1 MSTAIDNM
9 DHGDMRDADWAIVDE
24 LRNGRA
30 NAPLISER
38 ADYSTQYIRE
48 RLGRLKEDDVVISL
62 GHGLYE
68 INEDEVPDDA

>member
-1 MSTAIDNM
+1 MSTAIDKM

-38 ADYSTQYIRE
+38 AGYSTQYIRE
-48 RLGRLKEDDVVISL
+48 RLGRLKEDDVVSAL

>member
-48 RLGRLKEDDVVISL
+48 RLGRLKEDNVVISL

>member
-9 DHGDMRDADWAIVDE
+9 DHADMRDADWAIVDE

-48 RLGRLKEDDVVISL
+48 RLGRLKEDNVVISL

>member
-1 MSTAIDNM
+1 
-9 DHGDMRDADWAIVDE
+9 MRDADWAIVDE

>member
-1 MSTAIDNM
+1 
-9 DHGDMRDADWAIVDE
+9 MRDADWAIVDE

-68 INEDEVPDDA
+68 INEDEVPDDG

>member
-9 DHGDMRDADWAIVDE
+9 NHGDMRDADWAIVDE

-68 INEDEVPDDA
+68 INEEEVPDDA

>member
-1 MSTAIDNM
+1 
-9 DHGDMRDADWAIVDE
+9 MRDADWAIVDE

-68 INEDEVPDDA
+68 INEEEVPDDG

>member
-38 ADYSTQYIRE
+38 AGYSTQYIRE
-48 RLGRLKEDDVVISL
+48 RLGRLKEDDVVTAL

-68 INEDEVPDDA
+68 INEEEVPEDA

>member
-38 ADYSTQYIRE
+38 AGYSTQYIRE
-48 RLGRLKEDDVVISL
+48 RLGRLKEDDVVTAL
-62 GHGLYE
+62 GHGLYQ
-68 INEDEVPDDA
+68 INEDEVPENE

>member
-1 MSTAIDNM
+1 
-9 DHGDMRDADWAIVDE
+9 MRDADWAIVDE

-38 ADYSTQYIRE
+38 AGYSTQYIRE
-48 RLGRLKEDDVVISL
+48 RLGRLKEDDVVTAL

-68 INEDEVPDDA
+68 INEEEVPEDA

>member
-1 MSTAIDNM
+1 
-9 DHGDMRDADWAIVDE
+9 MRDADWAIVDE

-48 RLGRLKEDDVVISL
+48 RLGRLKEDNVVISL

>member
-38 ADYSTQYIRE
+38 AGYSTQYIRE
-48 RLGRLKEDDVVISL
+48 RLGRLKEDDVVTAL
-62 GHGLYE
+62 GHGLYQ
-68 INEDEVPDDA
+68 INEDEVPEDE

>member
-68 INEDEVPDDA
+68 INEDEVPDNA

>member
-9 DHGDMRDADWAIVDE
+9 DHGDMRDADWAIVAE

-48 RLGRLKEDDVVISL
+48 RLGRLKEDDVVVSL

-68 INEDEVPDDA
+68 INEEEVPKDA